1 MITWMKRILLSGVL
15 LALALTGTGLL
26 FWHSLDLD
34 AEPAANRQA
43 RADELGFAE
52 RRPVRGRVLAVVT
65 STDRLANGKRTGYE
79 LTELSRAW
87 WVFVHNGYAVD
98 IASPAG
104 GEPPMVLDDDLID
117 ADYAFL
123 ADPAAQ
129 QALRHSIA
137 LAEVDP
143 GRYDAVYFVGG
154 KGTMLDFP
162 GNPDIA
168 RIVRDLAPRGVI
180 GAVCHGPAALL
191 GITLDDGRSVLG
203 GRRVTGF
210 SNAEELFLAED
221 ALARMGFLLEDA
233 LRAEAGAFAEGPMY
247 LDHSIV
253 DGHLVTG
260 QNPWSTWSVAESMV
274 QALGNTPVARSLTA
288 EEHSVRLLAIY
299 RRDGLPAALAAR
311 SQGPRA
317 DKRLL
322 LLHSLIAAMQ
332 WQAVD
337 AYRLLRLAHG

>member
-1 MITWMKRILLSGVL
+1 MITWMKRILVGAAL

-34 AEPAANRQA
+34 AEPSANRQA
-43 RADELGFAE
+43 RADDLGFAE
-52 RRPVRGRVLAVVT
+52 RRPERGRVLAVVT
-65 STDRLANGKRTGYE
+65 STARLANGKRTGYE

-123 ADPAAQ
+123 GDAVAQ
-129 QALRHSIA
+129 AALRNSLA
-137 LAEVDP
+137 LADVDP

-191 GITLDDGRSVLG
+191 GITLDDGRSVLD

-210 SNAEELFLAED
+210 SNAEELFLAKD
-221 ALARMGFLLEDA
+221 ALARLGFLLEDA

-253 DGHLVTG
+253 DGRLVTG

-274 QALGNTPVARSLTA
+274 KALGDTPVARRPTA

-299 RRDGLPAALAAR
+299 QRDGLPAALAAR
-311 SQGPRA
+311 SQGQRA

-322 LLHSLIAAMQ
+322 LLHALIATMQ